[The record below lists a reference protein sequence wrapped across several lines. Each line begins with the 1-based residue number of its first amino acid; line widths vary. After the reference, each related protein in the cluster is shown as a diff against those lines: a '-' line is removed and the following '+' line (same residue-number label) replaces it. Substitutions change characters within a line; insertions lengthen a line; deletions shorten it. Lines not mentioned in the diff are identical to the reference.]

1 MTLDQKLR
9 QTMRLWATGV
19 TIVSAQHEN
28 MQRGM
33 TVSSFTSVTLE
44 PPLILVCLQ
53 KDKETAD
60 AILASRAFS
69 VSMLGEQHLEISNL
83 FAGFGPEMSPEANR
97 FDGLAVEYAVT
108 GSPILSDAM
117 GWLDCKLHAVYD
129 GSTHHIFVG
138 EVVAASGSGEAIQQP
153 LLYYNR
159 AYRQLGDV
167 LE

>member
-19 TIVSAQHEN
+19 TIVSACHEDVL
-28 MQRGM
+28 RGM
-33 TVSSFTSVTLE
+33 TVSSFTSVTLD
-44 PPLILVCLQ
+44 PPLVLVCLQ
-53 KDKETAD
+53 KDKETAEV
-60 AILASRAFS
+60 ILASKAFS
-69 VSMLGEQHLEISNL
+69 VSMLGEQHREISDL
-83 FAGFGPEMSPEANR
+83 FAGFGPELPQEANR
-97 FDGLAVEYAVT
+97 FDGLALEYALT

-138 EVVAASGSGEAIQQP
+138 EVVAASGASDDIKQP

-159 AYRQLGDV
+159 AYRKLGELLD
-167 LE
+167 